1 MQNIK
6 EKGSFLLNRGIPMSN
21 QKVHA
26 FIPSMDGEYIPV
38 KFTSP
43 EKDLKKTEVLIFL
56 DEETRQIF
64 IWTGAESSVRK
75 RFISSQIARQMRLE
89 RGMTHRISTEDEG
102 NETRKFWEFMN
113 GLDDNEISA
122 STLLGVSSPSISTD
136 LPDPQPREVTT
147 HPATLKKVTT
157 VKTPTPAI
165 AETKFISSEP
175 KLEPSPVPI
184 EPEEFM
190 VDYFCEEVNSVVTEN
205 KAQILSKA
213 TDKNLILSTLHISTA
228 ATEGRIALYCIPKKS
243 KTTTCKSNKPIF
255 AIYLQE
261 GSPILELDDLYIPI
275 PSGNSIYFT
284 CPANTFISINLE
296 S

>member
-6 EKGSFLLNRGIPMSN
+6 EKGSFLLNRGIQLSS

-26 FIPSMDGEYIPV
+26 FVPSMDGEYIPV

-43 EKDLKKTEVLIFL
+43 EKDLKKTEVFIFL

-64 IWTGAESSVRK
+64 IWTGSESSVRK

-89 RGMTHRISTEDEG
+89 RGMTHRISTEDQG
-102 NETRKFWEFMN
+102 NETRKFWEFMD

-122 STLLGVSSPSISTD
+122 STLLEVSPPSISTD
-136 LPDPQPREVTT
+136 LPDLRPAEVVT
-147 HPATLKKVTT
+147 HPATLKKVATI
-157 VKTPTPAI
+157 KTLTPPI
-165 AETKFISSEP
+165 AETKIVSSEP
-175 KLEPSPVPI
+175 KTKPLPAPI
-184 EPEEFM
+184 QPEQYE
-190 VDYFCEEVNSVVTEN
+190 VKYFCEEVNATVPETKANMLFEATN
-205 KAQILSKA
+205 K
-213 TDKNLILSTLHISTA
+213 DLILSTLHISTA
-228 ATEGRIALYCIPKKS
+228 ATEGRIALYSIPNKAKTVSCKS
-243 KTTTCKSNKPIF
+243 KKPTF
-255 AIYLQE
+255 AVYLQE
-261 GSPILELDDLYIPI
+261 GSPILELDDLYVPI